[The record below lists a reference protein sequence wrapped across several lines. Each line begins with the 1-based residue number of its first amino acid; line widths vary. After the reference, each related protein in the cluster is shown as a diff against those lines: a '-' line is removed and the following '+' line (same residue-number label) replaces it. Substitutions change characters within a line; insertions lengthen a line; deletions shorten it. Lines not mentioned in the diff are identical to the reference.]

1 MALTIKEKQEVKPMR
16 ERFRLLAPV
25 KKQYQPKTRQKAKPR
40 TLLKH
45 QIPIR
50 AYSEWAE
57 KHLGFWEVALVSQ
70 QGGDSRRDFIQTL
83 DAT

>member
-1 MALTIKEKQEVKPMR
+1 
-16 ERFRLLAPV
+16 V
-25 KKQYQPKTRQKAKPR
+25 KKQYQLKTRQKAKPG

-50 AYSEWAE
+50 AYSEWDE
-57 KHLGFWEVALVSQ
+57 KHPGFGEVALVSQ
-70 QGGDSRRDFIQTL
+70 QGGDSRGNFIQTL